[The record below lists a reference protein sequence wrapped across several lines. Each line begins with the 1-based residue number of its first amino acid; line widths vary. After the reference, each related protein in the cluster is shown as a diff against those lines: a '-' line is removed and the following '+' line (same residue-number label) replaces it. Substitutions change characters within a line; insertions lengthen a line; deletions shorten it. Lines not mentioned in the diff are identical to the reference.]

1 MEIWKP
7 VKNFEDLYKVSN
19 IGRIRSLD
27 RYVTNYDIN
36 TKSYSKRLYKGR
48 IITGSIQKTGY
59 RRLIL
64 SDGKRKEYKFVHQI
78 VAEAFIPNPENKP
91 CINHKNGRKLDNRAN
106 NLEWCTYK
114 ENNDH
119 AQKTGLWE
127 TVTFNKKPI
136 LNITTGQQ
144 YESAIAAAKEIHK
157 EVPTSKIETIMKN
170 IKACCYGKQK
180 TAYKYQW
187 KHL

>member
-7 VKNFEDLYKVSN
+7 VRNYESLYEISN
-19 IGRIRSLD
+19 IGRVRN
-27 RYVTNYDIN
+27 VKT
-36 TKSYSKRLYKGR
+36 GR
-48 IITGSIQKTGY
+48 ILKYKIDEGY
-59 RRLIL
+59 YRVGLFKNNRQILYLVHRL
-64 SDGKRKEYKFVHQI
+64 
-78 VAEAFIPNPENKP
+78 VAEAFISNPESKP
-91 CINHKNGRKLDNRAN
+91 LINHKNGRKLDNRVN

-114 ENNDH
+114 ENNNH
-119 AQKTGLWE
+119 AQQTGLWK

-136 LNITTGQQ
+136 LNITTGQK

-157 EVPTSKIETIMKN
+157 EVLPTSKVETIMKN

-180 TAYKYQW
+180 SAYKYQW